1 MPYESRNQTRKT
13 RGGMF
18 SVAAPRFIQRL
29 STAAV
34 PKAVSS
40 ILSRG
45 MPAIGVASSG
55 IPFRAMSGKPQ
66 SEFGQMS
73 ATHLTGLTSGKVGKS
88 VQQEKFSKNTFP
100 SKPTLKNIKRI
111 HHASRAGVWKKLL
124 ADDPLPPGLSVEKYE
139 DLLIEKLRKKGILL
153 EEAAAAEEIAG
164 ESMQGAFGNA
174 EFADATPGIYSLRG
188 PFHQSPSLLS
198 AMSHRVLIEQG
209 NHFAKFS
216 SPANAT
222 NIEQL
227 ANEVRT
233 KIPVAT
239 PILQEQL
246 NIEFR
251 EVLLKT
257 SLNKNRVDVLKASE
271 LLYWE
276 PLRNFIFQAGRVPG
290 VKAFPG
296 MSSTGLFRSIYLPE
310 LLMLSRGNVGA
321 MQKNPT
327 LSKQPSQDGYLRI
340 NQDIFDI
347 LRYKLSYEPTFNP
360 KEFKQLFDPAS
371 ILKLKT
377 ALVKCYLTKNQ
388 ELAKALFS
396 NFLEC
401 ANFGLLT
408 PIVYKQFLSTLE
420 VNPEAAF
427 KLLLELLGNA
437 AKRETLLKGI
447 HEETFIRSKGWFA
460 GKMFWQFVA
469 GSGVVSLLLFISF
482 SGTSTGIPI
491 IDNFVFRNFTAGR
504 AEDLVKEQY
513 DEFTKSRF
521 AALGRLVVDKIVE
534 PVIKDAQETG
544 KPLLEIKEAVKQKY
558 EEVTEPYMTK
568 SWLQRTIETISRL
581 TRKNKAAKPTLSP
594 LIEVNESRLTN
605 ND

>member
-1 MPYESRNQTRKT
+1 
-13 RGGMF
+13 MF
-18 SVAAPRFIQRL
+18 SLAAPRFIQRL
-29 STAAV
+29 SSAA
-34 PKAVSS
+34 PKAAPKAATS
-40 ILSRG
+40 LLAKG
-45 MPAIGVASSG
+45 MPAMGLAASEAQS
-55 IPFRAMSGKPQ
+55 RSMSGKPQ
-66 SEFGQMS
+66 SDFGQMPAS
-73 ATHLTGLTSGKVGKS
+73 HLAGVTSGKPRKS
-88 VQQEKFSKNTFP
+88 VEVRFSKNTFP
-100 SKPTLKNIKRI
+100 SKPKIENVKRI
-111 HHASRAGVWKKLL
+111 HHASRPGVWKKLL
-124 ADDPLPPGLSVEKYE
+124 PNAPLPSGLSVEQYE
-139 DLLIEKLRKKGILL
+139 ALLIEKLRKKGILL
-153 EEAAAAEEIAG
+153 EEAAVDEIAG

-174 EFADATPGIYSLRG
+174 ELADAAPAI
-188 PFHQSPSLLS
+188 PSLSGAFHHTSPVLS
-198 AMSHRVLIEQG
+198 PMSHRVIVDQG
-209 NHFAKFS
+209 KYFAQFS
-216 SPANAT
+216 SPVNAA
-222 NIEQL
+222 NIEEV
-227 ANEVRT
+227 ANDVRT

-290 VKAFPG
+290 VKALPG
-296 MSSTGLFRSIYLPE
+296 MSSTGVFRSIYLPE

-327 LSKQPSQDGYLRI
+327 LSKQPSQEGYLRI

-491 IDNFVFRNFTAGR
+491 IDNFVFRNFIAGR

-534 PVIKDAQETG
+534 PVMKDAQETG
-544 KPLLEIKEAVKQKY
+544 KPILQIKEAAQQKY
-558 EEVTEPYMTK
+558 EEVTEPYMKK
-568 SWLQRTIETISRL
+568 SWLQRTIESLRGL
-581 TRKNKAAKPTLSP
+581 TRKNKASKQTLTP
-594 LIEVNESRLTN
+594 LAEVNESRITN

>member
-1 MPYESRNQTRKT
+1 MNFVQTRKT
-13 RGGMF
+13 KKIRGGMF
-18 SVAAPRFIQRL
+18 GALGRATSHAT
-29 STAAV
+29 STLGSSASR
-34 PKAVSS
+34 AVSS
-40 ILSRG
+40 FGKGSQLASLLAQGSR
-45 MPAIGVASSG
+45 
-55 IPFRAMSGKPQ
+55 RQMSGKPQ
-66 SEFGQMS
+66 SAFGQLS
-73 ATHLTGLTSGKVGKS
+73 ASHLAGLASGKPKQP

-100 SKPTLKNIKRI
+100 TKPTLKNIKRI
-111 HHASRAGVWKKLL
+111 HHASRAGVWKRMFPN
-124 ADDPLPPGLSVEKYE
+124 DPLPFGLSVEQYE
-139 DLLIEKLRKKGILL
+139 ALLIEKLRKKGALV
-153 EEAAAAEEIAG
+153 EEAAAVEEIAG
-164 ESMQGAFGNA
+164 NSMQGIYGNA
-174 EFADATPGIYSLRG
+174 ELAEAAPAMQRPTGAFYPS
-188 PFHQSPSLLS
+188 SPLLS
-198 AMSHRVLIEQG
+198 TASQRVLVTQG
-209 NHFAKFS
+209 EDFVNFS
-216 SPANAT
+216 SPVNVP

-233 KIPVAT
+233 KMSVAT

-276 PLRNFIFQAGRVPG
+276 PLRNFIFQVGRVPG
-290 VKAFPG
+290 VKALPG
-296 MSSTGLFRSIYLPE
+296 MSSTGAFRNIYLPE
-310 LLMLSRGNVGA
+310 LFMLSKTNVGA

-327 LSKQPSQDGYLRI
+327 LAKQPSQEGYLRI

-347 LRYKLSYEPTFNP
+347 LRYKLSYEPNFNP
-360 KEFKQLFDPAS
+360 KEFKMLFDPAS

-388 ELAKALFS
+388 ELAKSLFS

-420 VNPEAAF
+420 LNPEAAF

-447 HEETFIRSKGWFA
+447 HEETFVRSKGWFA

-469 GSGVVSLLLFISF
+469 GSGVAALLLLISF

-491 IDNFVFRNFTAGR
+491 IDNLVFHNFVLGR
-504 AEDLVKEQY
+504 AETFVKEQY

-521 AALGRLVVDKIVE
+521 AALGRLVIDKIVE
-534 PVIKDAQETG
+534 PVIKDAEKTG
-544 KPLLEIKEAVKQKY
+544 KPLLEMKEAAKQKY
-558 EEVTEPYMTK
+558 EEVTEPYMSK
-568 SWLQRTIETISRL
+568 SWLQRAITSIRGI
-581 TRKNKAAKPTLSP
+581 TRKNKAAKQTLSP
-594 LIEVNESRLTN
+594 LVEVNESSITK